1 MAMER
6 LFEMV
11 YLLMERPSITA
22 KELAER
28 FEVSTRTVLRDV
40 DTLSKAGVPIYTIQG
55 RGGGIALM
63 EGYVLN
69 KFLLTEGEQQEVLF
83 ALKALTAV
91 KAMDTQGTLDKV
103 QTLFQKHN
111 TDWIQVDF
119 SPWGT
124 GPKEKEKWQLVKEA
138 VLHKRLLAFDYYNR
152 YGQKNH
158 RLIEPGRVVYKAHS
172 WYIQGYCTKKK
183 DWRIYKL
190 SRMKNLEIQEE
201 TFTRLLPLGLPFDEN
216 DGTGPQGTFIKLK
229 FSPRVAWRVYDE
241 FEEEN
246 ITALEDGGF
255 IATAYYPYDDWV
267 VGHVL
272 SFGRDVT
279 VLAPDF
285 LQADVIRQGEEIL
298 RNYGK
303 I

>member
-1 MAMER
+1 
-6 LFEMV
+6 
-11 YLLMERPSITA
+11 
-22 KELAER
+22 
-28 FEVSTRTVLRDV
+28 
-40 DTLSKAGVPIYTIQG
+40 
-55 RGGGIALM
+55 
-63 EGYVLN
+63 
-69 KFLLTEGEQQEVLF
+69 
-83 ALKALTAV
+83 
-91 KAMDTQGTLDKV
+91 
-103 QTLFQKHN
+103 
-111 TDWIQVDF
+111 
-119 SPWGT
+119 
-124 GPKEKEKWQLVKEA
+124 
-138 VLHKRLLAFDYYNR
+138 
-152 YGQKNH
+152 
-158 RLIEPGRVVYKAHS
+158 
-172 WYIQGYCTKKK
+172 
-183 DWRIYKL
+183 
-190 SRMKNLEIQEE
+190 MKNLEIQEE

-279 VLAPDF
+279 VLEPDF